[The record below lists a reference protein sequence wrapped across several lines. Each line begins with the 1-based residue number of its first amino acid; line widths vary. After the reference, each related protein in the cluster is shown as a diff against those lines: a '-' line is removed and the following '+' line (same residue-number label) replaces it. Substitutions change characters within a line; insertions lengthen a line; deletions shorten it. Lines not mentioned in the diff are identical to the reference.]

1 MKLFYHKIYCKKR
14 SIALLLALTLCLAVV
29 LGGCK
34 KEEEPQPPPEPEDPN
49 FPVELNLREKTV
61 TIGEKPTAVVSLSPA
76 ITNTLLDM
84 GMEEALAGVSQY
96 CLSLPG
102 AQGLQNC
109 GTAQNVDLEAVKALA
124 PQILFTDTPLL
135 SQQLTALY
143 QMNVEVVEITR
154 PESIGAIEERQLLLA
169 QALYGKEEGF
179 QRGRAYQ
186 KQYHSRW
193 EDIMEPLARWSQE
206 NNSLTAI
213 LLAYSNTTM
222 ATGDTFEGSLLEQM
236 GFINLGNSGF
246 NWQYQPKE
254 GESLSPEIIFYNSAL
269 EEEAIAASEF
279 YKESPAVAQGR
290 LYPVEWQ
297 NIHLQ
302 GENMLKELEAMARE
316 CYPEAFT
323 ASEENS
329 VEDTQPSGDDAP
341 PQETEQ
347 EEGDAPQEE

>member
-34 KEEEPQPPPEPEDPN
+34 KEEEPPPPPEPEDPN

-143 QMNVEVVEITR
+143 HMNVVVVEIPR
-154 PESIGAIEERQLLLA
+154 PESCTARRKA
-169 QALYGKEEGF
+169 SKEG
-179 QRGRAYQ
+179 GPT
-186 KQYHSRW
+186 K
-193 EDIMEPLARWSQE
+193 
-206 NNSLTAI
+206 N
-213 LLAYSNTTM
+213 NTT
-222 ATGDTFEGSLLEQM
+222 AAGRIL
-236 GFINLGNSGF
+236 
-246 NWQYQPKE
+246 W
-254 GESLSPEIIFYNSAL
+254 SPL
-269 EEEAIAASEF
+269 
-279 YKESPAVAQGR
+279 PG
-290 LYPVEWQ
+290 
-297 NIHLQ
+297 
-302 GENMLKELEAMARE
+302 GARKT
-316 CYPEAFT
+316 T
-323 ASEENS
+323 A
-329 VEDTQPSGDDAP
+329 
-341 PQETEQ
+341 
-347 EEGDAPQEE
+347 

>member
-179 QRGRAYQ
+179 QRGQAYQ

-222 ATGDTFEGSLLEQM
+222 ATGDTFEGSLLEQLA
-236 GFINLGNSGF
+236 FINLGDSGF

-254 GESLSPEIIFYNSAL
+254 GESLSPLWRRRPLRPASFTRKARQWPRAGCIRWNGRTSTSKGKICSRSLRQWPGNII
-269 EEEAIAASEF
+269 
-279 YKESPAVAQGR
+279 QR
-290 LYPVEWQ
+290 
-297 NIHLQ
+297 HLQ
-302 GENMLKELEAMARE
+302 PPGRTVWKTPHLRKQSRRKGTRPRRNNGGTTQ
-316 CYPEAFT
+316 AF
-323 ASEENS
+323 SF
-329 VEDTQPSGDDAP
+329 
-341 PQETEQ
+341 
-347 EEGDAPQEE
+347 